1 MIVESSVFRTDLGQN
16 SGLLFGLHPL
26 GRYSRFFAC
35 RPSGCGKERARTTFY
50 MCQIDVEAVILSEKP
65 VPRQMAN
72 PLPGRTSCQILKCD
86 AVTLE
91 GGDVK

>member
-1 MIVESSVFRTDLGQN
+1 
-16 SGLLFGLHPL
+16 
-26 GRYSRFFAC
+26 
-35 RPSGCGKERARTTFY
+35 

-65 VPRQMAN
+65 VPRQMAY